1 LFQRLELLIRSD
13 CCLCAGLSHDQL
25 EELRRIVKGSGTG
38 VQGHSRFP
46 VENARALLH
55 VAVLQDQHGLSFD
68 EAIKTT
74 AAAELASPSTLRAA
88 ILEFAS
94 TGMLLHPS
102 TAHRGK
108 GNLEHP
114 LYCSNTEQYGPS
126 LEAEMIMHELIHKQ
140 KTEGVSVTSVI
151 IAAELHCFLQSSC
164 RIRRFWLRRLLTC
177 TCCCHV
183 LS

>member
-1 LFQRLELLIRSD
+1 M
-13 CCLCAGLSHDQL
+13 
-25 EELRRIVKGSGTG
+25 KGSGTG

-102 TAHRGK
+102 TAHEGK
-108 GNLEHP
+108 EAWSILF
-114 LYCSNTEQYGPS
+114 TAATPS
-126 LEAEMIMHELIHKQ
+126 SMGHRWRQ
-140 KTEGVSVTSVI
+140 K
-151 IAAELHCFLQSSC
+151 
-164 RIRRFWLRRLLTC
+164 
-177 TCCCHV
+177 
-183 LS
+183 